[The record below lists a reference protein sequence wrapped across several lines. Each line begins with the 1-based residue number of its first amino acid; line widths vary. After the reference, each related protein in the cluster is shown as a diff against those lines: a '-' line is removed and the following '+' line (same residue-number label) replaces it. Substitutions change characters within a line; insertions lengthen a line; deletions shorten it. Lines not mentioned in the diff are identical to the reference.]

1 MNPFVPV
8 ETWLYRLNNLD
19 KEFRQTLFK
28 IYGSDETVLAARKDL
43 LQKALA
49 LYRSRFGN
57 DPVRVFRC
65 PGRVNLRG
73 MHVDTHGGYLNLITH
88 HRETVLVVSLI
99 DDTRC
104 TFVNI
109 NAEYE
114 EVHFD
119 ALEVTQFPADTR
131 DWDRVLTSSAVKD
144 LIRERRG
151 HWCNYLQGVF
161 ARVAHAAQRP
171 LSRGVRAVVASD
183 LPAGAGLSSSHS
195 VCTGLLYALCGL
207 FGVSLSDAEQILC
220 VRDAEWYAGARSG
233 VSDQGAMIL
242 CKNGE
247 LVNAPLY
254 VSELDL
260 SGVRRTDLSDAVCLL
275 VLNSCTT
282 RSLSGAQLVEYT
294 RNRFAYSMALDIFR
308 QELRRHGVTE
318 SFVRSVDRLA
328 RLSPDYLKPV
338 GGLSLLYSVLMSI
351 PERISV
357 EELRSRYVLEGFEQ
371 AYSQYF
377 GGIPEE
383 DRPTEIAIRG
393 PLLYGIAESERARKF
408 FDYVVKEDW
417 VTAGKLMTIGHDGDR
432 RVRLNGQEVRQDVSD
447 VFLARARKENVPIEL
462 LPGDYGASSPA
473 LDSLVDSALEA
484 GALGAC
490 LTGAGIAGS
499 VIALCKKNDTEKVSN
514 AVKQFMRSNEYA
526 HLAGRGDRKLS
537 DTEWREAVILNYRTA
552 GAGEIMSSLL

>member
-1 MNPFVPV
+1 VSPFKFL
-8 ETWLYRLNNLD
+8 ETWLHTLD
-19 KEFRQTLFK
+19 NPDGEFQRILSKT
-28 IYGSDETVLAARKDL
+28 YGSDETVLTGRKSL
-43 LQKALA
+43 LQKALT
-49 LYRSRFGN
+49 LYGTRFGN

-88 HRETVLVVSLI
+88 QRETIFVVSLAT
-99 DDTRC
+99 DTRC
-104 TFVNI
+104 TFVNL
-109 NAEYE
+109 NPEYE
-114 EVHFD
+114 EGQFD
-119 ALEVTQFPADTR
+119 ALEVTQSAADAP
-131 DWDRVLTSSAVKD
+131 DWERVLSSPSVKS

-161 ARVAHAAQRP
+161 ARVAHAARCP
-171 LSRGVRAVVASD
+171 ISKGVRAVVASD

-195 VCTGLLYALCGL
+195 VCTCLLYALCGL
-207 FGVSLSDAEQILC
+207 FDVSLSDAERILC

-254 VSELDL
+254 LPELDL
-260 SGVRRTDLSDAVCLL
+260 SEVRRIYPSDAVCLL
-275 VLNSCTT
+275 VINSYTT

-308 QELRRHGVTE
+308 QELRRQGVAE
-318 SFVRSVDRLA
+318 SFVCSVDRLA

-338 GGLSLLYSVLMSI
+338 GGLSLLYSVLLSV
-351 PERISV
+351 PERISLQ
-357 EELRSRYVLEGFEQ
+357 ELRSRYVLDRFEQ
-371 AYSQYF
+371 VYTQYF

-383 DRPTEIAIRG
+383 NRPKEIALRG

-408 FDYVVKEDW
+408 FDYVKQEDW
-417 VTAGKLMTIGHDGDR
+417 ISAGKLMTIGHDGDR
-432 RVRLNGQEVRQDVSD
+432 RVRFDGREVCPDVSD
-447 VFLARARKENVPIEL
+447 GFLARARRDNISIEL

-473 LDSLVDSALEA
+473 LDALVDSALGA

-499 VIALCKKNDTEKVSN
+499 VIALCRRDDAERVSN
-514 AVKQFMRSNEYA
+514 AVRQFMGGREYA
-526 HLAGRGDRKLS
+526 RLAGRDDKRLS
-537 DTEWREAVILNYRTA
+537 YRELEEAVVLNHRTA
-552 GAGEIMSSLL
+552 GAGEIT